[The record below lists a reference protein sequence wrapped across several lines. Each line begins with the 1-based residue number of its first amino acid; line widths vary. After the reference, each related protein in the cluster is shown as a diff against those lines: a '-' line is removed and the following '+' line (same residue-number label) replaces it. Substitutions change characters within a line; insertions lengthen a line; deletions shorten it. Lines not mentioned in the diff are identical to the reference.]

1 MLEWNVRYLNN
12 KTNKKCCSAC
22 LFQLHVNY
30 LEGMSCGMCD
40 DHENVRKKI
49 AIEIL
54 KRWRQ
59 QLVSQHALFFTVV
72 QLSWTGYLRK
82 PNSVSATNK

>member
-1 MLEWNVRYLNN
+1 
-12 KTNKKCCSAC
+12 
-22 LFQLHVNY
+22 
-30 LEGMSCGMCD
+30 MCD